1 MSFNASVAR
10 KADNEPNRDRLPATL
25 SGRSLPVEKLP
36 FVEAVLNYFKPSA
49 QKPRTYTYNPPPPG
63 EPMSTVVSEPR
74 SVPIHDARP
83 VLAQVSLD
91 REGFDLIRF
100 ETAVTDFDDDA
111 TVKAV
116 YCPEVERAVTAA
128 TGADRV
134 FIFDHTIRRHIPGT
148 YDDRIGPRQPVARIH
163 VDHTVKSGPQRV
175 HELLPDEAE
184 ELLRGRVQII
194 NLWRPIRGPVR
205 DFPLAVCDASSVR
218 LDELVAADHIYR
230 HRVGETYQVIYSPA
244 HRWFYVP
251 EMRTDEALLL
261 KCFDSRTDG
270 TARFAPHTAF
280 VDPTTP
286 ADAPPR
292 ESIEVRTLVFHRA

>member
-1 MSFNASVAR
+1 MSLNTGVPELNIQSC
-10 KADNEPNRDRLPATL
+10 EPPPAGRALAVERL
-25 SGRSLPVEKLP
+25 SS
-36 FVEAVLNYFKPSA
+36 VEASLNYLKPSA

-63 EPMSTVVSEPR
+63 EPMSTVVCEPH
-74 SVPIHDARP
+74 SVAIRDARP
-83 VLAQVSLD
+83 VLPQLSLD
-91 REGFDLIRF
+91 REGFQLIRF
-100 ETAVTDFDDDA
+100 DTAVADFDDDDM
-111 TVKAV
+111 VKAV
-116 YCPEVERAVTAA
+116 YYPEVERAMIAA

-134 FIFDHTIRRHIPGT
+134 VIFDHTIRRHIPGT
-148 YDDRIGPRQPVARIH
+148 TDDRIGPRQPVPRIH
-163 VDHTVKSGPQRV
+163 VDHTVASGLQRV
-175 HELLPDEAE
+175 RDVLPDEAD
-184 ELLRGRVQII
+184 ELLRGRVQIV

-205 DFPLAVCDASSVR
+205 DFPLAMCDAGSVPF
-218 LDELVAADHIYR
+218 DDLVAADHIYR
-230 HRVGETYQVIYSPA
+230 DRVGETYQVIYNAA

-292 ESIEVRTLVFHRA
+292 ISIEVRTLVFHGV